1 MREIILEERRQR
13 LERFITKV
21 KTKEAPP
28 HLARRW
34 ASELIQHYFAYLR
47 AQNEGWPEARFEFPL
62 IVVSSQTCWIQLRV
76 HDQYADEIRK
86 GVELLYADNKAA
98 AIEHFERLM
107 SEEVG
112 RELESRRQRAIG
124 SNKHVL
130 GPYKNLLK
138 GILCQNPSISDEKL
152 LERLYAERGKGVVK
166 SISTVTKKI
175 TLEQGKNI
183 NGEPVYH
190 TVSLGGLNDM
200 KRRIKASI

>member
-21 KTKEAPP
+21 KTKEPPP

-34 ASELIQHYFAYLR
+34 AKELIQHYFAFLR
-47 AQNEGWPEARFEFPL
+47 AQNEGWPEARIEFPI
-62 IVVSSQTCWIQLRV
+62 IVVRSDTRWLQMRV
-76 HDQYADEIRK
+76 HDQYVEEIRK
-86 GVELLYADNKAA
+86 GVELLHADNNDA

-112 RELESRRQRAIG
+112 RELESRRQRVIG

-130 GPYKNLLK
+130 EPYKNLLRE
-138 GILCQNPSISDEKL
+138 IIRQEPSISDDKL
-152 LERLYAERGKGVVK
+152 LERLYTERGKGVVK
-166 SISTVTKKI
+166 SISRPNGKI
-175 TLEQGKNI
+175 TLEQGKTI
-183 NGEPVYH
+183 NGELVHH
-190 TVSLGGLNDM
+190 TVSLSGLNDM